1 MGKDGL
7 VRLPRI
13 DESLRDEFKQD
24 VEDRFGGVKGHYR
37 HEVENALREYLKGSK
52 GGDTHDRLRRL
63 ENTVERID
71 ERTEA
76 LVDGDAPK
84 NKKDSTVSEVGTK
97 TENRLSEMRGI
108 IERESGKGPV
118 HEAVV
123 RQAIEDVAGHSD
135 PTIRRY
141 KQMLTDRNILHP
153 HPKSTS
159 KFVYGDDAF
168 VVMIQDMASN
178 GALGNDRYWEFVD
191 GFGGEDAWRD
201 TLESTNWGDGDE
213 EAGRGFA

>member
-1 MGKDGL
+1 MSKDGL

-24 VEDRFGGVKGHYR
+24 VEDRFGGIKGHYR
-37 HEVENALREYLKGSK
+37 HEVEKALREYLHGSK

-63 ENTVERID
+63 ENAVERID

-76 LVDGDAPK
+76 LVDVDGAK
-84 NKKDSTVSEVGTK
+84 NKKDSTVSQVGTK
-97 TENRLSEMRGI
+97 TENRIDEIRGI

-141 KQMLTDRNILHP
+141 KQMLTDRNVLHP
-153 HPKSTS
+153 HPKSAS
-159 KFVYGDDAF
+159 KFVYGDDEF

-191 GFGGEDAWRD
+191 HFGGEDPWRE
-201 TLESTNWGDGDE
+201 TLEATGWGEEDDGM
-213 EAGRGFA
+213 GKGFA